1 MKVICQACNQEID
14 LPEPGYPRII
24 NLPAV
29 SMIVLEHPH
38 IYTCPMCGAHITF
51 GLTGGAPLA
60 VTAIPIP
67 EDQKPPKVSPILAPS
82 GLHILKN

>member
-1 MKVICQACNQEID
+1 
-14 LPEPGYPRII
+14 
-24 NLPAV
+24 
-29 SMIVLEHPH
+29 
-38 IYTCPMCGAHITF
+38 MCGAHITF